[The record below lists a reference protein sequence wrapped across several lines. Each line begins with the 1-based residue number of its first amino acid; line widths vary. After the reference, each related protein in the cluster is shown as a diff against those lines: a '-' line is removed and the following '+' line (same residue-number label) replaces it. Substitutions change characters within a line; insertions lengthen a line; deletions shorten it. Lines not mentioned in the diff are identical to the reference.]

1 MSATD
6 SGRPPHSW
14 RRWVLPSWVMLLT
27 LLCAG
32 LVAIGVFGK
41 ADRYWHDA
49 LTPLLAVKEA
59 PDSVTVI
66 DIDERSLQE
75 IGPWPWPRPVLAQL
89 AQQLR
94 DKGARLQVWDLFF
107 TQAGPADAEL
117 GRQLQQPD
125 IVIGQIPVLDPQ
137 VLVAPK
143 EGQLVTDVN
152 APQLCSSH
160 QPVHGYLGVA
170 PGLAPAHV
178 GHLAATPDAD
188 GQLRRLPAVLCLA
201 AETKAEA
208 NAVQAPPS
216 GAALDVATM
225 RRIPQLTL
233 AAAAVDQ
240 PDQPWSLEPGNF
252 LLGPQQ
258 WLHRGT
264 WKFALDAQGY
274 LPIPYQRPH
283 GAWHAIS
290 ASQVLD
296 PDAAIPSLRNQIVLV
311 GGTALGL
318 GDIVSTPY
326 HPNAPGVSVHAEL
339 LAAGS
344 QAQAWT
350 AIVPR
355 GATLLAAASTLLA
368 AWLLLPLAQPRRR
381 IGALVAGVCAGML
394 VPLVLSLLGRLAGL
408 MLPVAAPLLALM
420 LHGLALLA
428 WQVQQ
433 QRQQVRQLSSH
444 LQSFLPPALAQQ
456 VAAQVPGGQSLGS
469 ACNGV
474 LAAVRITGL
483 QRWVGHVDSL
493 QGLALIHALHSAASA
508 ESRTHGGQLE
518 HAQGDVFYMS
528 WPSSDAHGTGAAL
541 DGLRQLLKILAP
553 ILERNASEG
562 HPLSFYAALE
572 SGAYLLGLVGAAGA
586 RRSVLLGPVA
596 NDVAGMLALCEELD
610 SPILI
615 GPQAAQ
621 TLTTQMQQHLQSLG
635 QFILPDQ
642 LCAKTLYRVPL

>member
-1 MSATD
+1 MSAAD
-6 SGRPPHSW
+6 SARPLGRK
-14 RRWVLPSWVMLLT
+14 RRWALAFWLVFLASLT
-27 LLCAG
+27 AG
-32 LVAIGVFGK
+32 LVALGALGK

-49 LTPLLAVKEA
+49 VTPLLAAQAA

-94 DKGARLQVWDLFF
+94 EKGVRLQVWDLFF
-107 TQAGPADAEL
+107 SQAGPADAEL

-137 VLVAPK
+137 VMVAPQ
-143 EGQLVTDVN
+143 EGQLVTDAN
-152 APQLCSSH
+152 APLLCSRH
-160 QPVHGYLGVA
+160 QPVHGFLGVA

-188 GQLRRLPAVLCLA
+188 GQLRRLPAVLCLPD
-201 AETKAEA
+201 ETATPTG
-208 NAVQAPPS
+208 QASPN
-216 GAALDVATM
+216 GAAPAAAAM

-233 AAAAVDQ
+233 AAAAADQ
-240 PDQPWSLEPGNF
+240 PDQPWRLESGNIVF
-252 LLGPQQ
+252 GPQQ
-258 WLHRGT
+258 WLHRGP

-296 PDAAIPSLRNQIVLV
+296 PDAPIPSLRNQIVLI

-318 GDIVSTPY
+318 SDVVSTPY

-339 LAAGS
+339 LAAGL
-344 QAQAWT
+344 QAQPWR

-355 GATLLAAASTLLA
+355 GATLLAAASTVLA
-368 AWLLLPLAQPRRR
+368 AWLLLPLTQPRRR
-381 IGALVAGVCAGML
+381 IGALVAGVCVGML
-394 VPLVLSLLGRLAGL
+394 VPLVLSLLARFAGL

-444 LQSFLPPALAQQ
+444 LQSFLPPALAKQ
-456 VAAQVPGGQSLGS
+456 VATQLPGGQSLGS
-469 ACNGV
+469 TCNGV

-528 WPSSDAHGTGAAL
+528 WPSNDANATATAL
-541 DGLRQLLKILAP
+541 DGLRQLRKTLAP

-562 HPLSFYAALE
+562 YPLSFYAALE

-621 TLTTQMQQHLQSLG
+621 TLTTQVQQHLQSLG

>member
-1 MSATD
+1 MSAAD
-6 SGRPPHSW
+6 SARPW
-14 RRWVLPSWVMLLT
+14 ECKRCWVLALW
-27 LLCAG
+27 
-32 LVAIGVFGK
+32 LVFLASLSAWLVVSGPLRK
-41 ADRYWHDA
+41 ADHYWHDA
-49 LTPLLAVKEA
+49 VTPLLAAQAA
-59 PDSVTVI
+59 PESVTII

-89 AQQLR
+89 ARQLR
-94 DKGARLQVWDLFF
+94 EKGARLQVWDLFF
-107 TQAGPADAEL
+107 SQAGPDDEEF
-117 GRQLQQPD
+117 GRQLQRPD
-125 IVIGQIPVLDPQ
+125 IVIGQIPVIDPQ
-137 VLVAPK
+137 VMLAPQ
-143 EGQLVTDVN
+143 EGQLVTDAD
-152 APQLCSSH
+152 APPLCSRH
-160 QPVHGYLGVA
+160 QAVHGHLGVA

-188 GQLRRLPAVLCLA
+188 GQLRRLPAVVCLP
-201 AETKAEA
+201 EKAPSS
-208 NAVQAPPS
+208 AVQAGAP
-216 GAALDVATM
+216 GAAQDAAAM

-233 AAAAVDQ
+233 AAAAADQ
-240 PDQPWSLEPGNF
+240 PEQPWSLTPGHF
-252 LLGPQQ
+252 LFGPQQ
-258 WLHRGT
+258 WLRRGSWT
-264 WKFALDAQGY
+264 FALDADGY

-296 PDAAIPSLRNQIVLV
+296 PEASVPSLRNQIVLI

-318 GDIVSTPY
+318 SDVVSTPY
-326 HPNAPGVSVHAEL
+326 HPSAPGVSVHAEL
-339 LAAGS
+339 LASGQ
-344 QAQAWT
+344 QAQPWR

-355 GATLLAAASTLLA
+355 GATLLVAFSTVLA
-368 AWLLLPLAQPRRR
+368 ACLLLPLAQPRRR
-381 IGALVAGVCAGML
+381 IGALVVGVCAGML
-394 VPLVLSLLGRLAGL
+394 VPLALSFAARFAGL

-444 LQSFLPPALAQQ
+444 LQSFLPPSLARQ
-456 VAAQVPGGQSLGS
+456 VAAQLPNGQSLGA

-483 QRWVGHVDSL
+483 QRWVEHVDSL

-508 ESRTHGGQLE
+508 EARTHGGQLE

-528 WPSSDAHGTGAAL
+528 WPSNDAHATGAAL
-541 DGLRQLLKILAP
+541 DGLRQLRKNLAP
-553 ILERNASEG
+553 ILERNAGEG
-562 HPLSFYAALE
+562 YPLGFYAALE
-572 SGAYLLGLVGAAGA
+572 SGAYLLGLVGGAGA

-621 TLTTQMQQHLQSLG
+621 TITSCMQQPLQGLG
-635 QFILPDQ
+635 QFMLPDQ
-642 LCAKTLYRVPL
+642 LRAKNLYRVPL

>member
-1 MSATD
+1 MSVAD
-6 SGRPPHSW
+6 SERPPHPT
-14 RRWVLPSWVMLLT
+14 RRWALALWLVLLALLS
-27 LLCAG
+27 AG
-32 LVAIGVFGK
+32 LVAIGALRKV
-41 ADRYWHDA
+41 DHSWHDA
-49 LTPLLAVKEA
+49 VTPLLAVQAA
-59 PDSVTVI
+59 PESVTII

-75 IGPWPWPRPVLAQL
+75 VGPWPWPRPVLAQL

-107 TQAGPADAEL
+107 SQAGPADAEF

-137 VLVAPK
+137 VLVAPQ
-143 EGQLVTDVN
+143 EGQLVADAH
-152 APQLCSSH
+152 APLLCSRH

-178 GHLAATPDAD
+178 GHLSATPDSD
-188 GQLRRLPAVLCLA
+188 GPLRRLPAVLCLPSEIA
-201 AETKAEA
+201 AKTEQATRTGGAGEA
-208 NAVQAPPS
+208 
-216 GAALDVATM
+216 AAM
-225 RRIPQLTL
+225 RRIPQITL
-233 AAAAVDQ
+233 AAAAADT
-240 PDQPWSLEPGNF
+240 PDQPWNLEPGNF
-252 LLGPQQ
+252 LFGPQQ
-258 WLHRGT
+258 WLHRGP

-296 PDAAIPSLRNQIVLV
+296 PDASIPSLRNQIVLV

-318 GDIVSTPY
+318 SDVVSTPY

-339 LAAGS
+339 LAAGL
-344 QAQAWT
+344 QAQTWT

-355 GATLLAAASTLLA
+355 GATLLAAVSTVLA

-381 IGALVAGVCAGML
+381 IGALVAGVCVGML
-394 VPLVLSLLGRLAGL
+394 IPLALSLLGRLAGL

-420 LHGLALLA
+420 LHGLA
-428 WQVQQ
+428 
-433 QRQQVRQLSSH
+433 
-444 LQSFLPPALAQQ
+444 
-456 VAAQVPGGQSLGS
+456 
-469 ACNGV
+469 
-474 LAAVRITGL
+474 ITGL

-528 WPSSDAHGTGAAL
+528 WPSNDANATATAL
-541 DGLRQLLKILAP
+541 DGLRQLRKTLAP

-562 HPLSFYAALE
+562 YPLSFYAALE

-621 TLTTQMQQHLQSLG
+621 TLTTQVQQHLQSLG

>member
-1 MSATD
+1 MSAAD
-6 SGRPPHSW
+6 SARPLGRK
-14 RRWVLPSWVMLLT
+14 RRWALAFWLVFLASLT
-27 LLCAG
+27 AV
-32 LVAIGVFGK
+32 LVALGALRK
-41 ADRYWHDA
+41 ADHYWHDA
-49 LTPLLAVKEA
+49 VTPLLAAQAA
-59 PDSVTVI
+59 PESVTVI

-94 DKGARLQVWDLFF
+94 EKGARLQVWDLFF
-107 TQAGPADAEL
+107 SQAGPADAEL
-117 GRQLQQPD
+117 SRQLQQPD

-137 VLVAPK
+137 VMVAPQ
-143 EGQLVTDVN
+143 EGQLVTDAN
-152 APQLCSSH
+152 APLLCSRH
-160 QPVHGYLGVA
+160 QPVHGFLGVA

-188 GQLRRLPAVLCLA
+188 GQLRRLPAVLCLPDDTA
-201 AETKAEA
+201 TPTG
-208 NAVQAPPS
+208 QASPN
-216 GAALDVATM
+216 GAAPGAAAM

-233 AAAAVDQ
+233 AAAAADQ
-240 PDQPWSLEPGNF
+240 PDQPWRLRPGNIVF
-252 LLGPQQ
+252 GPQQ
-258 WLHRGT
+258 WLHRGP

-296 PDAAIPSLRNQIVLV
+296 PDAAIPSLRNQIVLI

-318 GDIVSTPY
+318 SDVVSTPY

-339 LAAGS
+339 LAAGL
-344 QAQAWT
+344 QAQTWT

-355 GATLLAAASTLLA
+355 GATLLAAVSTVLA

-394 VPLVLSLLGRLAGL
+394 VPLALSLLGRFAGL

-444 LQSFLPPALAQQ
+444 LQSFLPPALAKQ
-456 VAAQVPGGQSLGS
+456 VATQLPGGQSLGS
-469 ACNGV
+469 TCNGV

-508 ESRTHGGQLE
+508 ESRT
-518 HAQGDVFYMS
+518 
-528 WPSSDAHGTGAAL
+528 
-541 DGLRQLLKILAP
+541 
-553 ILERNASEG
+553 
-562 HPLSFYAALE
+562 
-572 SGAYLLGLVGAAGA
+572 
-586 RRSVLLGPVA
+586 
-596 NDVAGMLALCEELD
+596 
-610 SPILI
+610 
-615 GPQAAQ
+615 
-621 TLTTQMQQHLQSLG
+621 
-635 QFILPDQ
+635 
-642 LCAKTLYRVPL
+642 